1 MPPGEKK
8 MGREEG
14 KEKSKG
20 EEEEEEERKRKSLS
34 RAHSLT
40 PLSLSLSFSLF
51 RPHRRKKNKNN
62 RKTPH
67 THAPNKQCNA
77 PKKRFAMYDAETGKT
92 KGGNPGALATQATV
106 IGGLLGVGV
115 LAYLGLSL

>member
-1 MPPGEKK
+1 MGEEEGEKK
-8 MGREEG
+8 
-14 KEKSKG
+14 KERRNKVAFPVV
-20 EEEEEEERKRKSLS
+20 LH
-34 RAHSLT
+34 HS
-40 PLSLSLSFSLF
+40 PLSLSLSHHLPLSLSLSLC
-51 RPHRRKKNKNN
+51 R
-62 RKTPH
+62 PH
-67 THAPNKQCNA
+67 THKTTKQCNA